1 MILAVFINGR
11 QKGFLDFYDLRR
23 YTRPFMNGKAK
34 CRLSLMNPDPA
45 VGAGLQAVF
54 ICEILRVLS
63 NLSLLLIPLPDN
75 SSQNCRGVVGVF
87 EVQ

>member
-34 CRLSLMNPDPA
+34 FWLSLMNPDPG
-45 VGAGLQAVF
+45 VGAGRQAAF
-54 ICEILRVLS
+54 IWKILRVLS
-63 NLSLLLIPLPDN
+63 NLSHF
-75 SSQNCRGVVGVF
+75 S
-87 EVQ
+87 

>member
-1 MILAVFINGR
+1 MILAVFINGA
-11 QKGFLDFYDLRR
+11 QKGFLDIYDLRR

-45 VGAGLQAVF
+45 VGAGRQAAF

-63 NLSLLLIPLPDN
+63 NLSHF
-75 SSQNCRGVVGVF
+75 S
-87 EVQ
+87 